1 MALFSRSLLSKNM
14 HILNTK
20 PDMAFHSSEWI
31 GSNRAWQR
39 VRNFPDPIW
48 LRNVPTPR
56 RDGKKPSFLP
66 SFRPSFF
73 PSREATREQLYGG
86 SKARQIARNEER
98 AATAAAA
105 ANKSGVEK

>member
-20 PDMAFHSSEWI
+20 PNMTFHISVNGSDRIERGSESAI
-31 GSNRAWQR
+31 FLIRSGFAMFR
-39 VRNFPDPIW
+39 
-48 LRNVPTPR
+48 R
-56 RDGKKPSFLP
+56 RDATERSLP
-66 SFRPSFF
+66 SFFPSFF

-98 AATAAAA
+98 AATAAA
-105 ANKSGVEK
+105 NKSGVEK